1 MDDFI
6 VGIDIG
12 SSKICTVIG
21 TIKEENGENYLEII
35 GTGLSSS
42 HGIKKGNII
51 NISKTVEDINASIK
65 EAEITSGVE
74 IESAYV
80 NISGRNIKSIPG
92 KGSITI
98 TNRNKEITE
107 EDVERVVTHGSNV
120 QLPQNNVK
128 LHVLTQEFVVD
139 EQDGIQ
145 NPVGMIGNNLEVD
158 LNIITVPITLKNN
171 LINCL
176 NKSKI
181 RVDSIV
187 LSHIASG
194 EAVLTE
200 DEKQLGVAIIDIGE
214 GVTDVGIFEKGVLV
228 FSTTIP
234 IGGFNFTNDLA
245 IGIRTPI
252 EKAERIKRKYGL
264 GLDIELKNETIE
276 VPNIGAKKNRQI
288 SISLLEEILRPR
300 AEEIFEYALNE
311 ILNSGYK
318 DLITAGIVLTG
329 GGSMLDGILDIA
341 NDIFTDPIRI
351 GEPYGVGGLINKVG
365 TPEYATAVGLLK
377 YGYMDKS
384 EKGVLHKKSGNF
396 LSKIKDWF
404 GL

>member
-1 MDDFI
+1 MSDYI

-21 TIKEENGENYLEII
+21 TIKEDNGDSYLEII
-35 GTGLSSS
+35 GTGSASS
-42 HGIKKGNII
+42 HGIRKGSII
-51 NISKTVEDINASIK
+51 NISKTVDDINQSVK
-65 EAEITSGVE
+65 EAEITAGLE
-74 IESAYV
+74 IESAYI
-80 NISGRNIKSIPG
+80 NISGKNIKSIPG

-98 TNRNKEITE
+98 TNRNKEINE

-120 QLPQNNVK
+120 QLPPNNVK
-128 LHVLTQEFVVD
+128 LHILTQEFMID

-158 LNIITVPITLKNN
+158 LNIITVPITLKIN

-176 NKSKI
+176 NRSRI
-181 RVDSIV
+181 RVDNIV

-200 DEKQLGVAIIDIGE
+200 DEKQLGVALIDIGE

-252 EKAERIKRKYGL
+252 DKAERIKRKYGL
-264 GLDIELKNETIE
+264 GLSSQLQNQTID

-288 SISLLEEILRPR
+288 SVSLLEEILRPR
-300 AEEIFEYALNE
+300 AEEIFEYTLNE
-311 ILNSGYK
+311 LTNSGYK

-329 GGSMLDGILDIA
+329 GGSMLEGIVDVA

-365 TPEYATAVGLLK
+365 TPEFATAVGLLK
-377 YGYMDKS
+377 YGYMDKKD
-384 EKGVLHKKSGNF
+384 KGILYKNSGNF
-396 LSKIKDWF
+396 LGKIKNWF